1 VKTAISELISAARGQ
16 AERLRRQSLAIDG
29 DDFGS
34 RMLQAEAKR
43 WQELADSAEQE
54 RAGLIVPLP
63 WDEGEKP

>member
-1 VKTAISELISAARGQ
+1 MKTAISELISAARGQ

-29 DDFGS
+29 DDFGN

-63 WDEGEKP
+63 RDTGE

>member
-1 VKTAISELISAARGQ
+1 MRTAINELISAARGQ

-54 RAGLIVPLP
+54 RVGLILSLP
-63 WDEGEKP
+63 PD